1 MFERN
6 LLEGKIA
13 LVTGGGTGIGFSIGK
28 RYGELGASIAICG
41 RRENVLADAVFKFK
55 EAGIDADSHRCDVR
69 DPTQVSET
77 VDHFMD
83 RFGKI
88 DVLVNNAA
96 GNFVSPTEKLS
107 PHAFDAVIGI
117 VLHGTVYM
125 TLELGKRWI
134 RNGQHGVVLD
144 IVTTYAWT
152 GSGYVVPSAAAK
164 AGVLALVRSLA
175 VEWAKYGIRHVAIA
189 PGPFPTEATR
199 KNLFPIPEIEDRIV
213 QRVPLKRPGRMDE
226 IANLAAYLVSDG
238 AEYINGSVVTIDGG
252 EWLKGAGQFNH
263 LENLTEDQWKMIYK
277 ISRKKE

>member
-1 MFERN
+1 MFDRN
-6 LLEGKIA
+6 LLKGKIA
-13 LVTGGGTGIGFSIGK
+13 LITGGGTGIGFNIGK

-41 RRENVLADAVFKFK
+41 RRENVLADAVSKFR
-55 EAGIDADSHRCDVR
+55 EAGIEADYHRCDVR
-69 DPTQVSET
+69 DPAQVSET
-77 VDHFMD
+77 IDHFMD

-88 DVLVNNAA
+88 DILVNNAA

-134 RNGQHGVVLD
+134 RNGQRGVVLD

-199 KNLFPIPEIEDRIV
+199 KNLFPIPEIEERIV

-226 IANLAAYLVSDG
+226 IANLAAYLVSDE
-238 AEYINGSVVTIDGG
+238 AEHINGSVVTIDGG

-263 LENLTEDQWKMIYK
+263 LENLTEDQWKMIYE